1 VPSAPKPP
9 SSSRGARRG
18 PLPLPQAGEGFR
30 SLEEARALLAGG
42 AARLQSFAG
51 AGASAGPG
59 WFQAIVEALEAELPT
74 RPFEAVLD
82 CGDEP
87 GAALAALRRGVR
99 HVRLAGKPETL
110 RRVSDIAAQLGA
122 VLETNETGG

>member
-1 VPSAPKPP
+1 VTFHPNPP
-9 SSSRGARRG
+9 PQGGRGKFGA
-18 PLPLPQAGEGFR
+18 QFR

-42 AARLQSFAG
+42 ATRLESFAG
-51 AGASAGPG
+51 AGVSAGPG
-59 WFQAIVEALEAELPT
+59 WFQAIVEALEAELPAH
-74 RPFEAVLD
+74 PFAALLD

-110 RRVSDIAAQLGA
+110 RRISDIAAQLGA